1 MAHSSDASHES
12 LKRAEAAEDQ
22 HRRLCRLFS
31 MDHAELREI
40 LARDPAEAAPWV
52 ETAARHGV
60 PEAQLRLGQMLLDG
74 VGAPK
79 DETAA
84 LVWFKRGA
92 EKGAPEAMNMVGR
105 CYENGWGVE
114 PDLAAAARWYRR
126 AAEAGCDW
134 GQYNLGHMVFD
145 GRGVARNRPEAF
157 LWYRRAAEQGHARA
171 MNLVGRCY
179 DEGWGVRRDPAQART
194 WYRRSAEAGYF
205 RGQYNHA
212 SCLAAQG
219 RTDEAL
225 TWLDAARKAATPD
238 SLAVMA
244 RELEQQSDP
253 QLSALG
259 RRFSREL
266 TNPNPP
272 RNGAPR

>member
-1 MAHSSDASHES
+1 
-12 LKRAEAAEDQ
+12 
-22 HRRLCRLFS
+22 
-31 MDHAELREI
+31 
-40 LARDPAEAAPWV
+40 
-52 ETAARHGV
+52 
-60 PEAQLRLGQMLLDG
+60 
-74 VGAPK
+74 
-79 DETAA
+79 
-84 LVWFKRGA
+84 
-92 EKGAPEAMNMVGR
+92 MVGR

-114 PDLAAAARWYRR
+114 PDLAAAACWYRR

-134 GQYNLGHMVFD
+134 GQYNLGHMLFD
-145 GRGVARNRPEAF
+145 GRGVAPDRPEAF

-179 DEGWGVRRDPAQART
+179 DEGWGVGRDPALART

-219 RTDEAL
+219 HTDEAL
-225 TWLDAARKAATPD
+225 TWLDAACKAATPD

-259 RRFSREL
+259 RRFSRDL
-266 TNPNPP
+266 ITPNPP
-272 RNGAPR
+272 GNGAPQ